1 MTTPPPMYPPGPMPK
16 DSVPEGPKKTPVWVW
31 ILAAV
36 GGVIVLG
43 IIAISLLGYYAFQKV
58 KEVANSPTA
67 AAALLARIDPDL
79 EVLDVDENKKVI
91 RVRNKRNNEEVTL
104 NMSDILE
111 GKLKVSK
118 EGKDGVESFELGGKV
133 KLPSWLPA
141 YPGAEPKGIGAA
153 KSDKEGEGGMFT
165 FESSDAPEKILAFYK
180 EALEKRGFSAKEDVK
195 ATGTSVLAMKS
206 ENENATITVTPN
218 GSNSQVTVI
227 YGGK

>member
-1 MTTPPPMYPPGPMPK
+1 MTTPPPMYPPASM
-16 DSVPEGPKKTPVWVW
+16 PEGPKKTPVWVW

-67 AAALLARIDPDL
+67 AAALIAKIDPDL
-79 EVLDVDENKKVI
+79 EVLDVDESKKVI
-91 RVRNKRNNEEVTL
+91 RVRNKKNNEEVTL

-111 GKLKVSK
+111 GKLKVSH

-133 KLPSWLPA
+133 KLPNWLPP

-165 FESSDAPEKILAFYK
+165 FESSDAPDKILAFYK
-180 EALEKRGFSAKEDVK
+180 EGLSKKGFLEKEQEGVKVASAL
-195 ATGTSVLAMKS
+195 VLAMKS
-206 ENENATITVTPN
+206 ENEGATITVTPN